1 MEKNS
6 PHRRQLDMKISKFKE
21 VDSREGSIHKS
32 NVEAKLS
39 EIKTEE
45 QAQNSTLQ
53 TISDDQKTI
62 KQAISGLR
70 PRTERTKI
78 INQTIDEDF
87 IILETTDDLFDPPV
101 SCKDIFDTSSNM
113 SEVNQFFLL
122 EEDIHSSHCSQRK
135 YNFDTDNKYAFR
147 LDQYSG
153 DSNGYFDADGQLE
166 NESSDVL
173 LTNDTLYKLKLRL
186 DENATSVPLEDGFS
200 ATFHDLEKDN
210 ILSFKRDHTISGYM
224 VRYVVE
230 GKANS

>member
-1 MEKNS
+1 
-6 PHRRQLDMKISKFKE
+6 MKISKFKE
-21 VDSREGSIHKS
+21 TSSREDSIHKE
-32 NVEAKLS
+32 NVETKLD

-45 QAQNSTLQ
+45 QTQNSTLQ

-62 KQAISGLR
+62 KQAISGLQ

-78 INQTIDEDF
+78 INQVINEDF
-87 IILETTDDLFDPPV
+87 IILETTDELFDPPKT
-101 SCKDIFDTSSNM
+101 CKDIFDTSSHM
-113 SEVNQFFLL
+113 SEINQFFLL
-122 EEDIHSSHCSQRK
+122 EEDINPSHCSQRK

-147 LDQYSG
+147 QDQYSG
-153 DSNGYFDADGQLE
+153 DSNGYFNADGQLE

-186 DENATSVPLEDGFS
+186 DGNATSVPLEDGFS

-224 VRYVVE
+224 VKYVVE